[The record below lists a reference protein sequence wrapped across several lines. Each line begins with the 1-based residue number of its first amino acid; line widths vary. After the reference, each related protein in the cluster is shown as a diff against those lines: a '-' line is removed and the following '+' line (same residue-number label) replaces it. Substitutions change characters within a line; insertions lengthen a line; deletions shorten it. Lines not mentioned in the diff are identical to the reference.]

1 MNPPDPISSNQR
13 FEQAWRAGRLVWIA
27 GIVVIAGW
35 FFQSTG
41 DGRAALRL
49 LGLAVLQ
56 FAAANLAVAFL
67 LRYGR

>member
-1 MNPPDPISSNQR
+1 MDPPNPVSGNKR

-27 GIVVIAGW
+27 GIIVISAW

-41 DGRAALRL
+41 DGWAALRL
-49 LGLAVLQ
+49 LSLAILQ

-67 LRYGR
+67 LKWDR